1 MKTYIYIYI
10 IECMSYQ
17 KKKLTICI
25 LWTSITLNIKKN
37 LFLFWIGFKNNIL
50 TTNKPL
56 LYYYVKLYYIYTIH
70 AHILLLLLVL
80 GQTEILLNNN

>member
-1 MKTYIYIYI
+1 MYVIP
-10 IECMSYQ
+10 

-25 LWTSITLNIKKN
+25 LWTSITLNIKNN